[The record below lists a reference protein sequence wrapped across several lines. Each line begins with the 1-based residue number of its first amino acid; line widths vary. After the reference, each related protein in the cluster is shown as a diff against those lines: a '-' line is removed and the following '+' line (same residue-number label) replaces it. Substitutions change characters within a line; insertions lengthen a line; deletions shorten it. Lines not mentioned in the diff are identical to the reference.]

1 MAQLLTRSCSLQILL
16 AMAQIEM
23 TAIKRY
29 SSYFLVT
36 YCTLTNTK
44 VCVNVNYIVLH
55 TSATFSTDA
64 MYWIYVQDA
73 FGCLVDSIV

>member
-1 MAQLLTRSCSLQILL
+1 MKNESPFRRPTGVGFLPKLLKFSFIGTWREYSISGMAQLLTRSCSLQILL

-36 YCTLTNTK
+36 
-44 VCVNVNYIVLH
+44 
-55 TSATFSTDA
+55 
-64 MYWIYVQDA
+64 
-73 FGCLVDSIV
+73 